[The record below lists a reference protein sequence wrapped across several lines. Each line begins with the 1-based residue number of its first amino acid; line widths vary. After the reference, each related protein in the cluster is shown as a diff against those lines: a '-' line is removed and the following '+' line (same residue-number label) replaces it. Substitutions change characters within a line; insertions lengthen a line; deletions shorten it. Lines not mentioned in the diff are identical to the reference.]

1 MATARSLT
9 GLDWLVRTYTPQ
21 LLIACNQPGKA
32 STLAA
37 AQPVT
42 NTARL
47 NAAIVALNSYE
58 AGIRAE
64 VGPTFDA
71 FWSTALDYVTAH
83 VAAAVP
89 IPIDEMITDPD
100 ETVKQAVK
108 TCLRADE
115 LEATKFLVNGGTL
128 PL

>member
-9 GLDWLVRTYTPQ
+9 GLDWLVRTYTPA
-21 LLIACNQPGKA
+21 LLTACNQPGKA

-42 NTARL
+42 NTTRL
-47 NAAIVALNSYE
+47 NAAIVALNSFE

-64 VGPTFDA
+64 VGSTFDA
-71 FWSTALDYVTAH
+71 FWSQALQYVTDH
-83 VAAAVP
+83 VAVAITVP
-89 IPIDEMITDPD
+89 ISEMMDDTDQ
-100 ETVKQAVK
+100 TVKQAVK

-115 LEATKFLVNGGTL
+115 LEVTKFLVNGGVL
-128 PL
+128 PP